1 MKEAM
6 REKMVVT
13 SSLSCLCFFGLDLL
27 VEALRELMLLLLKAL
42 LRAKFGEQWRLAL
55 EGGIIVKGGGE
66 RVTASGREEGSDKE
80 KKERKKEKTKLIY
93 VLLLVESIFH
103 VGLESPNPYAKPK
116 SNTL

>member
-1 MKEAM
+1 MK
-6 REKMVVT
+6 
-13 SSLSCLCFFGLDLL
+13 
-27 VEALRELMLLLLKAL
+27 VELKK
-42 LRAKFGEQWRLAL
+42 RWR
-55 EGGIIVKGGGE
+55 E